1 MGAVAAYTVINTWNE
16 YLLSTTL
23 ITDANERTVPA
34 ALQQYM
40 SSYSFKAQTTPGMQA
55 VYLLIPIAA
64 AIVLLALTQRHL
76 ATAYQGGSVKG

>member
-1 MGAVAAYTVINTWNE
+1 
-16 YLLSTTL
+16 
-23 ITDANERTVPA
+23 
-34 ALQQYM
+34 M